1 MDIFLLYQYAIT
13 GILLFMLFNF
23 LVNNFVFKDTSRYKL
38 PQDILDK
45 NPLVSVLIPARN
57 EEANIKRCLLSLTKQ
72 DYTNI
77 EILVLDDS
85 STDSTA
91 EIVKGLSKKDKRI
104 RLYHGKKLKKGWMGK
119 PYACHQ
125 LAGYASG
132 DYLIFTD
139 ADTLHFPGSVS
150 GAVASLLRNKLGGLS
165 VFSKEIMVTIHERM
179 MVPFGVY
186 MILCFMPLFL
196 VKKAKSALF
205 CTAIGQFMLF
215 KRDVYEKIGGH
226 ESVKSEV
233 LEDIKISKRVKRAGY
248 KFMIFDGRNN
258 LYCRSY
264 RSFREVIRG
273 YSKVLFAAFDYRL
286 PIISVIIVLA
296 SAVLLFPFLW
306 LVPAII
312 FKWPMIVIELM
323 VLQAAIILATR
334 IVFSI
339 RFRSRAIDI
348 LLHPF
353 SVIYLVLIAINSVFN
368 TIAGTGVN
376 WKGRVYDISHEDS
389 LTLIDDSYKQKL

>member
-1 MDIFLLYQYAIT
+1 MLL
-13 GILLFMLFNF
+13 NF
-23 LVNNFVFKDTSRYKL
+23 LVNNFLFKDTSRFKL

-45 NPLVSVLIPARN
+45 NPLVSILIPARN
-57 EEANIKRCLLSLTKQ
+57 EEENIKRCLLSLAKQ
-72 DYTNI
+72 DYRNI

-85 STDSTA
+85 STDNTA
-91 EIVKGLSKKDKRI
+91 GIVRGLSKKDRRI

-125 LAGYASG
+125 LAGYARG

-150 GAVASLLRNKLGGLS
+150 SSVASLLRNKLGALS
-165 VFSKEIMVTIHERM
+165 IFSKEIMVTIHERM

-186 MILCFMPLFL
+186 MILCFMPLYL
-196 VKKAKSALF
+196 VKRAKSALF

-233 LEDIKISKRVKRAGY
+233 LEDIKISKRVKRSGY
-248 KFMIFDGRNN
+248 RFMIFDGRNN

-264 RSFREVIRG
+264 RNFREVIRG
-273 YSKVLFAAFDYRL
+273 YSKVLFAAFDYKL
-286 PIISVIIVLA
+286 HIISIIIVLV

-306 LVPAII
+306 LIPAIL
-312 FKWPMIVIELM
+312 FKWPMIMIELM
-323 VLQAAIILATR
+323 VLQIAIILITR
-334 IVFSI
+334 IVLSI
-339 RFRSRAIDI
+339 RFKSRAVDI

-353 SVIYLVLIAINSVFN
+353 TIVYLVLIAVNSIFN
-368 TIAGTGVN
+368 TIAGVGVN
-376 WKGRVYDISHEDS
+376 WKGRVYDVRREDD
-389 LTLIDDSYKQKL
+389 LTLVDDSYKLKI

>member
-13 GILLFMLFNF
+13 GILLFMLLNF
-23 LVNNFVFKDTSRYKL
+23 LVNNFLFKDTSRFKL

-45 NPLVSVLIPARN
+45 NPLVSILIPARN
-57 EEANIKRCLLSLTKQ
+57 EEENIKRCLLSLAKQ
-72 DYTNI
+72 DYRNI

-85 STDSTA
+85 STDNTA
-91 EIVKGLSKKDKRI
+91 GIVRGLSKKDRRI

-125 LAGYASG
+125 LAGYARG

-150 GAVASLLRNKLGGLS
+150 SSVASLLRNKLGALS
-165 VFSKEIMVTIHERM
+165 IFSKEIMVTIHERM

-186 MILCFMPLFL
+186 MILCFMPLYL
-196 VKKAKSALF
+196 VKRAKSALF

-233 LEDIKISKRVKRAGY
+233 LEDIKISKRVKRSGY
-248 KFMIFDGRNN
+248 RFMIFDGRNN

-264 RSFREVIRG
+264 RNFREVIRG
-273 YSKVLFAAFDYRL
+273 YSKVLFAAFDYKL
-286 PIISVIIVLA
+286 HIISIIIVLV

-306 LVPAII
+306 LIPAIL
-312 FKWPMIVIELM
+312 FKWPMIMIELM
-323 VLQAAIILATR
+323 VLQIAIILITR
-334 IVFSI
+334 IVLSI
-339 RFRSRAIDI
+339 RFKSRAVDI

-353 SVIYLVLIAINSVFN
+353 TIVYLVLIAVNSIFN
-368 TIAGTGVN
+368 TIAGVGVN
-376 WKGRVYDISHEDS
+376 WKGRVYDVRREDD
-389 LTLIDDSYKQKL
+389 LTLVDDSYKLKI